1 MQKSKDHNALSE
13 EQAINRKKAQKL
25 AEKHSPDLSKLIRI
39 QLNRDTHLFVTP
51 EKYEAKG
58 EEYFRKKYKREVRKE

>member
-1 MQKSKDHNALSE
+1 MQKSKDHNALLE
-13 EQAINRKKAQKL
+13 EQATNRKKAQKL

-39 QLNRDTHLFVTP
+39 QLNKDTHVFVTP
-51 EKYEAKG
+51 EKYAAKG